1 MRLQVQIGIECIV
14 IPYEEEETVH
24 SVSEFFKIAL
34 KTVAKIRRLRPTLL
48 SPKEGNP
55 YQEVRRTVGNS
66 LLDPEDRAG
75 DVLKDG
81 DFVIL
86 VINRS
91 ETEEEKEKQ
100 RQVEL
105 EKTRNTLEKLDKPR
119 KIRFDF
125 EPSSEYPQVEKPTKL
140 LILDGDSLLPA
151 DLVRCERGE
160 CVIQLSMEVKERIQ
174 KGRTFLEKIATEH
187 RTVYGV
193 TTGFG
198 IFSNVRVADDQLKRL
213 QLNLVRS
220 HATGY
225 GQPLHPSKVRM
236 LLALRINVLAKGYSG
251 VSLENVKKM
260 VAAFNAF
267 CVSYVPQ
274 QGTVGC
280 SGDLTPLA
288 HLALGLLGEGKM
300 WSPITG
306 WDDADLVLKKN
317 NLKPLEL
324 GPKEGLA
331 LINGTQMVTAIGAY
345 ALERAYN
352 IARQGDV
359 IAALSLDILKGT
371 TRAFDPDIH
380 RLRPHK
386 GQDISA
392 RRLRSLLHS
401 DANPSQ
407 IAESHRNCNKVQDA
421 YTLRC
426 VPQVHGIVH
435 DTIEFVRRIIT
446 TEMNSATDNPL
457 IFADR
462 EEIISG
468 GNFHG
473 EYPAKAL
480 DYLAIAV
487 HELAQMSERRLERLV
502 NNQLSGLPTFLTPNG
517 GLNSGLM
524 TVQLCAASLVSEN
537 KVLCHPSSVDS
548 IPTSCNQEDHVSMGG
563 FSARKALTVVEHV
576 EAVLAMELLAACQAA
591 EFLKPLVSTAPL
603 NKVYQLVRS
612 VSAPLIEDRY
622 LHPDIQAIIQLL
634 RDNKASLKVWECVQ
648 PHLKTLREMEE
659 MDPDA
664 LRIDAKTPTGIVISE
679 RLDNPRDSDTIS
691 SDEIVSI

>member
-14 IPYEEEETVH
+14 IPCKEEETVH
-24 SVSEFFKIAL
+24 TIAL
-34 KTVAKIRRLRPTLL
+34 RAVAKMRKLRSALVKP
-48 SPKEGNP
+48 PGGKE
-55 YQEVRRTVGNS
+55 YEEVRRTIGNS
-66 LLDPEDRAG
+66 LIDPDDLAG

-81 DFVIL
+81 DFVII
-86 VINRS
+86 VIHHD
-91 ETEEEKEKQ
+91 ETEEEKEKR

-105 EKTRNTLEKLDKPR
+105 ESTRIALEKLDKPR
-119 KIRFDF
+119 KIKFDF
-125 EPSSEYPQVEKPTKL
+125 DPSPEVPFVDKPTQL
-140 LILDGDSLLPA
+140 LVLDGASLSPA
-151 DLVRCERGE
+151 DLVRCEKGE
-160 CVIQLSMEVKERIQ
+160 CIIQLSSEAEDRVRR
-174 KGRTFLEKIATEH
+174 GRALLEKIATEH
-187 RTVYGV
+187 RAVYGV

-198 IFSNVRVADDQLKRL
+198 IFSNVRIANDQLKQL
-213 QLNLVRS
+213 QLNLIRS
-220 HATGY
+220 HATAY
-225 GQPLHPSKVRM
+225 GQPLHPAKARM

-251 VSLENVKKM
+251 ISLDNIKKM
-260 VAAFNAF
+260 IAAFNAF

-280 SGDLTPLA
+280 SGDLAPLA

-300 WSPITG
+300 WSPSTG
-306 WDDADLVLKKN
+306 WEKADIVLKKN
-317 NLKPLEL
+317 NLKTLEL

-331 LINGTQMVTAIGAY
+331 LINGTQMVTALGAY
-345 ALERAYN
+345 TLERAHN
-352 IARQGDV
+352 IARQADV
-359 IAALSLDILKGT
+359 IAALSLDVLKGT
-371 TRAFDPDIH
+371 TRAYDPDIH
-380 RLRPHK
+380 KIRPHK
-386 GQDISA
+386 GQNLSA
-392 RRLRSLLHS
+392 LRLRSLLHS

-435 DTIEFVRRIIT
+435 DTIEFVREIIT

-457 IFADR
+457 VFADR

-502 NNQLSGLPTFLTPNG
+502 NNHLSGLPTFLTPNG
-517 GLNSGLM
+517 GLNSGFM

-563 FSARKALTVVEHV
+563 FAARKALTVVEHV
-576 EAVLAMELLAACQAA
+576 EAVLAMELLAACQGI

-612 VSAPLIEDRY
+612 VSAPLTQDRF
-622 LHPDIQAIIQLL
+622 LHPDIEAVIQLL
-634 RDNKASLKVWECVQ
+634 RENKVWECVQ

-659 MDPDA
+659 LDPDA
-664 LRIDAKTPTGIVISE
+664 LRIDAKTPTGIVMSE
-679 RLDNPRDSDTIS
+679 RLDSPENSCSDDH
-691 SDEIVSI
+691 SDH